1 MKLIILF
8 ISTIILAG
16 CEIRP
21 APVLSIGSPYDSA
34 TFEQALRR
42 IDSLKRVDS
51 VTVWR

>member
-1 MKLIILF
+1 MKLAILF
-8 ISTIILAG
+8 LLLLG

-21 APVLSIGSPYDSA
+21 APAYLGTAYDSA
-34 TFEQALRR
+34 TFEQSLRR